1 MAKVGKPLIDIDT
14 GSEATAPTKT
24 PDQKPASQQ
33 KDSAPAP
40 APTNYKDIES
50 QSEHVLA
57 TPAVRRVAREQ
68 HIDLRTVPGS
78 GKDGRV
84 LKEDVLKFVEER
96 GKAPQ
101 QQQQQAPSP
110 PKSAAPQQPSP
121 SIPQP
126 VFSQPPPLI
135 ADKEVP
141 LKGMLC
147 ISPSMLLLKFSFSC
161 PFTTTLKAYNEL
173 WQRP

>member
-1 MAKVGKPLIDIDT
+1 MTSRFKGIVTKLHHNVGDMAKVGKPLIDIDT

-68 HIDLRTVPGS
+68 HIDLRTVPGR
-78 GKDGRV
+78 DR
-84 LKEDVLKFVEER
+84 
-96 GKAPQ
+96 
-101 QQQQQAPSP
+101 
-110 PKSAAPQQPSP
+110 KSTRLNS
-121 SIPQP
+121 SH
-126 VFSQPPPLI
+126 
-135 ADKEVP
+135 
-141 LKGMLC
+141 
-147 ISPSMLLLKFSFSC
+147 
-161 PFTTTLKAYNEL
+161 T
-173 WQRP
+173 